1 MGSRCV
7 EISIV
12 LKDVRMPKVGVA
24 PIRRKALID
33 ATISTLHLSKLSDP
47 TLAEISKRAGLST
60 SIVNHYFKSKKK
72 LLEATMRE
80 LASGFIGEVALRT
93 SAASTPLERINAVID
108 GNLAS
113 SQCVPEVMSAWLW
126 FWARVPVCKEYAEI
140 QHACD
145 QHVENELRIAVKE
158 LVSDEEVEDVVQGI
172 VAIMYGLWLRYTHN
186 PKLINVEKARRITK
200 DLVACRVSQSQPVS

>member
-1 MGSRCV
+1 
-7 EISIV
+7 
-12 LKDVRMPKVGVA
+12 MPKVGVA
-24 PIRRKALID
+24 PIRRKALVV
-33 ATISTLHLSKLSDP
+33 ATISALHNSGLNDP
-47 TLAEISKRAGLST
+47 TLAEISRTAGLST

-80 LASGFIGEVALRT
+80 LASGFIGEVTLLVLGAD
-93 SAASTPLERINAVID
+93 TPLERINAVID

-126 FWARVPVCKEYAEI
+126 FWARVPVCKEFAEI

-145 QHVENELRIAVKE
+145 QYVENELRIAVKE
-158 LVSDEEVEDVVQGI
+158 LVADEEVEDVVQGI

-186 PKLINVEKARRITK
+186 PKLMSVEKARRITK
-200 DLVACRVSQSQPVS
+200 DFVVSRIRQSRPGL